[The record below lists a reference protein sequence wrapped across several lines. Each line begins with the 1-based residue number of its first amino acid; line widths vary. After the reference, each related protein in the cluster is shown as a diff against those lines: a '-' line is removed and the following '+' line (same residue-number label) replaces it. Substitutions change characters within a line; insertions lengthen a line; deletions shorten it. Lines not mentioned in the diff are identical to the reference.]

1 MEAVMSWRISI
12 DHDTTYKYVESP
24 NSQHNEL
31 RITPRDTPR
40 QFTLEHQLTI
50 DPATNI
56 YRYKDYF
63 GTRVASFAIEEPHEY
78 LHVSGH
84 SLVETASG
92 APHPS
97 KAPITWDA
105 LVTPLIADKFCE
117 YLGYTE
123 FTDFSEKYSD
133 VIELLKAQP
142 TPGLAVDVLGNW
154 IRENIIYSPGST
166 HVRTTASD
174 VMTSRNGV
182 CQDFVHLAL
191 AIMRSVGIP
200 CRYASGYLYPVD
212 FGSIGEYVIGESHAW
227 CEVWLG
233 DWYGID
239 PTNDTSVA
247 EKHVLV
253 GWGRDYSDI
262 APVKGV
268 INGNPISNMEVAV
281 TLCRVA

>member
-1 MEAVMSWRISI
+1 MSWRISI
-12 DHDTTYKYVESP
+12 DHSTKYSYKEP
-24 NSQHNEL
+24 LRSQHNEL

-40 QFTLEHQLTI
+40 QFTLEHNLVI

-63 GTRVASFAIEEPHEY
+63 GTRVASFAIEEPHEH
-78 LHVSGH
+78 LEVTGR

-97 KAPITWDA
+97 KAPISWSA
-105 LVTPLIADKFCE
+105 LSSATIHDRFCE
-117 YLGYTE
+117 YLAHTN
-123 FTDFSEKYSD
+123 FTDSSEEYADIVSN
-133 VIELLKAQP
+133 VLNCA
-142 TPGLAVDVLGNW
+142 TPGLGVDFLGRW
-154 IRENIIYSPGST
+154 IRDSIQYSPGTT
-166 HVRTTASD
+166 HVFTKASD
-174 VMTSRNGV
+174 VYSSKSGV
-182 CQDFVHLAL
+182 CQDFVHLGL
-191 AIMRSVGIP
+191 AILRTAGIP
-200 CRYASGYLYPVD
+200 CRYASGYLYPSD
-212 FGSIGEYVIGESHAW
+212 HGDLGEVVVGESHAW

-268 INGNPISNMEVAV
+268 INGNPESTMDVEV
-281 TLCRVA
+281 TLCRVS